1 MAERIFFEKRHGR
14 SSILALN
21 IFPVDVSKSAMNKFI
36 PYLQFGKINCLL
48 CHVSKYG
55 EYEMLH
61 QSEDPKRKEINMI
74 FEKFCNSNFKFFFES
89 IQFFQRRICS
99 KNKKHCTNF
108 IKMYIRTIWIADV
121 FSDTAGW
128 KFVCASVFLLHK
140 KSYLQSWCFLFL
152 WFSLS
157 SFIYNFLFF

>member
-74 FEKFCNSNFKFFFES
+74 FENSVIRISNFFSNPSNSFKEGFARKIKSTAPTSSKCISFFE
-89 IQFFQRRICS
+89 
-99 KNKKHCTNF
+99 
-108 IKMYIRTIWIADV
+108 IRKFLSFY
-121 FSDTAGW
+121 FSDIISG
-128 KFVCASVFLLHK
+128 L
-140 KSYLQSWCFLFL
+140 
-152 WFSLS
+152 
-157 SFIYNFLFF
+157 LFFGCFTIRNISIICF

>member
-1 MAERIFFEKRHGR
+1 MNGCSACSTMAERIFFEKRHGR

-55 EYEMLH
+55 ESDMLH

-74 FEKFCNSNFKFFFES
+74 FENSVIRISNFFSNPSNSFKEGFAQCLFHLQQVHRPMPWHLPKIQKFP
-89 IQFFQRRICS
+89 
-99 KNKKHCTNF
+99 
-108 IKMYIRTIWIADV
+108 MADN
-121 FSDTAGW
+121 
-128 KFVCASVFLLHK
+128 LLHHK
-140 KSYLQSWCFLFL
+140 WNIRHFLC
-152 WFSLS
+152 
-157 SFIYNFLFF
+157 

>member
-1 MAERIFFEKRHGR
+1 MKKVNCLITLIYFSLLNGCSACSTNGRAYFLKRGTEDR
-14 SSILALN
+14 ASLALN

-74 FEKFCNSNFKFFFES
+74 FENSVIRISNFFSNPSNSFKEGFA
-89 IQFFQRRICS
+89 R
-99 KNKKHCTNF
+99 K
-108 IKMYIRTIWIADV
+108 IKA
-121 FSDTAGW
+121 
-128 KFVCASVFLLHK
+128 LHQLHQNVYTH
-140 KSYLQSWCFLFL
+140 YLDSRCIF
-152 WFSLS
+152 
-157 SFIYNFLFF
+157 

>member
-1 MAERIFFEKRHGR
+1 MSAVPAVQWQSVFFFEKRHGR

-74 FEKFCNSNFKFFFES
+74 FENSVIRISNFFSNPSNSFKEGFARKIKS
-89 IQFFQRRICS
+89 TAPTSS
-99 KNKKHCTNF
+99 KC
-108 IKMYIRTIWIADV
+108 IYA
-121 FSDTAGW
+121 
-128 KFVCASVFLLHK
+128 
-140 KSYLQSWCFLFL
+140 
-152 WFSLS
+152 LS
-157 SFIYNFLFF
+157 G

>member
-1 MAERIFFEKRHGR
+1 MAAVPAVQWQSVFFFEKRHGR

-48 CHVSKYG
+48 CHASKYG

-74 FEKFCNSNFKFFFES
+74 FENSVIRISNFFSNPSNSFKEGFARKIKS
-89 IQFFQRRICS
+89 TAPTSS
-99 KNKKHCTNF
+99 KC
-108 IKMYIRTIWIADV
+108 IYA
-121 FSDTAGW
+121 
-128 KFVCASVFLLHK
+128 
-140 KSYLQSWCFLFL
+140 
-152 WFSLS
+152 LS
-157 SFIYNFLFF
+157 G